1 MLRLRLILP
10 ALAIVLALTPCEGH
24 AGPLHNA
31 ARSGDLSAV
40 KMLLEAGADP
50 DARGRRGAT
59 PLHEAAYNDNLAV
72 VEALLAAGADPD
84 AGERGDETPLHEAA
98 HNDNP
103 AIVKALLTAGA
114 DPNGVTPDRRFLHR
128 SRITPLHYAAA
139 QNANPAVA
147 EALIA
152 GGADL
157 EANTGFP
164 YHTPLHEAVLNDNLA
179 VVEALLAAGADP
191 NSLKSSARGGIT
203 DVIGGTGGDR
213 PTPLH
218 FAANWRINPAVVEA
232 LLEAGADP
240 NARNRRGM
248 TPLHAV
254 ARRAYNPYDSAAT
267 TVKLRNHLAVVEA
280 LLAGGAD
287 PNARGRD
294 GRKDAAE
301 DRKAALEAAERCKAE
316 QESIASIQ
324 GHLDTP
330 LHLAASRYNA
340 HPAVVEALLE
350 AGADPNARDRGG
362 ATPLHLAARIN
373 DNPAVFEALLDAG
386 ADPKARDEGGRL
398 PVDYAKDN
406 EAFKGIYDVYRRLN
420 EARSRE

>member
-84 AGERGDETPLHEAA
+84 ARGRRGATPLHEAA
-98 HNDNP
+98 YNDNP

-114 DPNGVTPDRRFLHR
+114 DPNGDTHSSR

-157 EANTGFP
+157 EARTE
-164 YHTPLHEAVLNDNLA
+164 YRTPLHEAARNNNLA
-179 VVEALLAAGADP
+179 VVEALLEAGADP
-191 NSLKSSARGGIT
+191 NSLKSSARGGMT

-218 FAANWRINPAVVEA
+218 EAAGWRNNPAVVEALLEAGADPNARNRRGLTPLHEVAHRNHHPTVVDLRNHLAIVEALIAGGADPNGRGAAEDRKAALKAVERCKAEQESIASIQGHLDTPLHMVAGWGINPAGPAVVEA

-248 TPLHAV
+248 TPLHA
-254 ARRAYNPYDSAAT
+254 
-267 TVKLRNHLAVVEA
+267 
-280 LLAGGAD
+280 
-287 PNARGRD
+287 
-294 GRKDAAE
+294 
-301 DRKAALEAAERCKAE
+301 
-316 QESIASIQ
+316 
-324 GHLDTP
+324 
-330 LHLAASRYNA
+330 
-340 HPAVVEALLE
+340 
-350 AGADPNARDRGG
+350 
-362 ATPLHLAARIN
+362 AARIN
-373 DNPAVFEALLDAG
+373 DNPAIFKALLDAG

-406 EAFKGIYDVYRRLN
+406 EAFKGTYDAYRRLN

>member
-1 MLRLRLILP
+1 MRLRLILP

-50 DARGRRGAT
+50 NARGRRGAT

-72 VEALLAAGADPD
+72 VEALLAAGADPN
-84 AGERGDETPLHEAA
+84 AGERGGATPLHEAA

-103 AIVKALLTAGA
+103 AIVKALLAAGA
-114 DPNGVTPDRRFLHR
+114 DPLGYYRGDDHEHLII

-157 EANTGFP
+157 EARTE
-164 YHTPLHEAVLNDNLA
+164 YRTPLHEAARNNNLA
-179 VVEALLAAGADP
+179 VVEALLEAGADP
-191 NSLKSSARGGIT
+191 NALKDPARARAT

-218 FAANWRINPAVVEA
+218 EAAGWRNNPAVVEA

-240 NARNRRGM
+240 NARNRRGL
-248 TPLHAV
+248 TPLHEV
-254 ARRAYNPYDSAAT
+254 ARRNHHP
-267 TVKLRNHLAVVEA
+267 TVVDLRNHLAIVEA
-280 LLAGGAD
+280 LIAGGAD
-287 PNARGRD
+287 PNARG
-294 GRKDAAE
+294 AAE
-301 DRKAALEAAERCKAE
+301 DRKAALKAVEWCKVE
-316 QESIASIQ
+316 QKMIADIQ
-324 GHLDTP
+324 GHLETP
-330 LHLAASRYNA
+330 LHMVAGWDINPAG
-340 HPAVVEALLE
+340 PAVVEALLE
-350 AGADPNARDRGG
+350 AGADPNARNRWGM
-362 ATPLHLAARIN
+362 TPLHEAARIN
-373 DNPAVFEALLDAG
+373 DNPAIFKALLDAG

-406 EAFKGIYDVYRRLN
+406 EAFKGTYDAYRRLN